1 MEIRG
6 VAVSDPEQFAMIY
19 MNLGRELSRRLR
31 EADERL
37 FKARFEQADV
47 AEGWLLG
54 SG

>member
-1 MEIRG
+1 MQIRG
-6 VAVSDPEQFAMIY
+6 VAVNDPEQFAMIY

-37 FKARFEQADV
+37 FKARLEYTGV
-47 AEGWLLG
+47 AEGWRFG